1 MEVKL
6 ELGLE
11 LKMEG
16 LKTKE
21 LGRKVI
27 YYKEIDSTQ
36 NEIWRQYK
44 QGAPS
49 GLLIMADKQTKGQGT
64 HGRVWHTDEP
74 NNIAFSFLIR
84 TDCTVQETEGLTI
97 KIANII
103 VEIFREKYGINLN
116 IKEPNDIVYKGK
128 KIGGI
133 LTQSKVVGEKIKCLV
148 IGIGLNTMQEK
159 FAEEIKDIATSIK
172 KEFDIEVE
180 RNEFIAEFCNKFE
193 KLPTGTDLFG
203 NKLPLGTDLA
213 GRAKQPK

>member
-1 MEVKL
+1 M

-11 LKMEG
+11 LKMER

-21 LGRKVI
+21 LGRKAI

-103 VEIFREKYGINLN
+103 VEIFLSLIHIY
-116 IKEPNDIVYKGK
+116 EPTR
-128 KIGGI
+128 
-133 LTQSKVVGEKIKCLV
+133 L
-148 IGIGLNTMQEK
+148 
-159 FAEEIKDIATSIK
+159 
-172 KEFDIEVE
+172 
-180 RNEFIAEFCNKFE
+180 
-193 KLPTGTDLFG
+193 
-203 NKLPLGTDLA
+203 
-213 GRAKQPK
+213 